1 MSKSAFLIL
10 TTEAWYNTVLQQMP
24 SQVQEVV
31 MKKSEKIRKFGQDM
45 VEISDDN
52 DSYYNEEE
60 DLSFSEF
67 EEMLYGNFEEVFIK
81 TFDFE

>member
-31 MKKSEKIRKFGQDM
+31 MKKAEKIRKFGQDM

-67 EEMLYGNFEEVFIK
+67 KEMLYGNFEEVFIK